1 MEEMVAWQI
10 LELAKKAIFGSPG
23 WNHGNQ
29 DSSTVTSKC
38 ENAANGAR
46 VCTHMTWQSFFFFF
60 FYWLHWAFN
69 AAHRLSCPET
79 YGILGPQ

>member
-46 VCTHMTWQSFFFFF
+46 VCTHMTWQSSFFFFF
-60 FYWLHWAFN
+60 LL
-69 AAHRLSCPET
+69 AA
-79 YGILGPQ
+79 LGLQCSTQA

>member
-60 FYWLHWAFN
+60 FFSTQA
-69 AAHRLSCPET
+69 
-79 YGILGPQ
+79 